1 MNKNYT
7 ISNCH
12 LSYECSKTWNDLT
25 DLPGEDDIKYC
36 SACRDTVHRCDNED
50 DLDKLISE
58 GRCIAYFDSEL
69 IHTTGQWISLPN
81 PKEIEKDL
89 LLIKIARLSHNDL
102 SILSLINDK
111 PGITNNQ
118 IASLSGIPTINI
130 NQITHNSL
138 KGLCIQDDNS
148 SWFATRIV
156 SRLLDEYRHTLQP
169 YSIVD
174 SK

>member
-1 MNKNYT
+1 MSKSYQ
-7 ISNCH
+7 ISNCR
-12 LSYECSKTWNDLT
+12 LSYECSKSWNDLT

-50 DLDKLISE
+50 ELDRLVSE
-58 GRCIAYFDSEL
+58 GRCIAYFESEL
-69 IHTTGQWISLPN
+69 IHTTGQWISLPD

-118 IASLSGIPTINI
+118 ISSLSGMPTINI
-130 NQITHNSL
+130 NQITHFSL
-138 KGLCIQDDNS
+138 KGLCIQDDNNAWS
-148 SWFATRIV
+148 ITTTA
-156 SRLLDEYRHTLQP
+156 SRLLDEYRHTLKP
-169 YSIVD
+169 FSIID
-174 SK
+174 FK